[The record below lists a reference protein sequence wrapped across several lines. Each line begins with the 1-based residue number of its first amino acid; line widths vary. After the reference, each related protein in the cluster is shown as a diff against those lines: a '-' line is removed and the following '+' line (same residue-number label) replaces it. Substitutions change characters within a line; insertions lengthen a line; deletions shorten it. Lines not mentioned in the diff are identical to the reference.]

1 MIFSSM
7 EFVEAHWSHVQYSC
21 LQAKQSRFEP
31 WPRTFC
37 SLLGQNNAHYAS
49 LPLHPAA
56 LMGTDKLNARENCS
70 MDYHPILGADEILPV
85 TSCYLQT
92 FPLPDIL
99 YLRQNGDSQEPAS
112 HSGGRDL
119 TGL

>member
-1 MIFSSM
+1 MIFSSI
-7 EFVEAHWSHVQYSC
+7 EFVEAHWSHVKCSC

-56 LMGTDKLNARENCS
+56 LIGTDKLNARKNCS
-70 MDYHPILGADEILPV
+70 MDYHPILGAEEILPA
-85 TSCYLQT
+85 SLMLPAD
-92 FPLPDIL
+92 FP
-99 YLRQNGDSQEPAS
+99 Y
-112 HSGGRDL
+112 
-119 TGL
+119 T